1 MKRPVEQTI
10 RRRSTLAE
18 KEPAAATLERVEGLV
33 RRLRRVVG
41 PVRPE
46 AWREVDLTITQL
58 KALFILNAHQPLSLG
73 ALAEQLGISLASA
86 SALVERLVR
95 LALVERREDPDDRRQ
110 LQLRL
115 AAEGDALLARLEDHA
130 ITRLRG
136 GLERMS
142 PHGLASLETA
152 LIDLSDALNL

>member
-1 MKRPVEQTI
+1 MK
-10 RRRSTLAE
+10 
-18 KEPAAATLERVEGLV
+18 KEPAKATLERVEGLV

-58 KALFILNAHQPLSLG
+58 KALFILHAHQPLSLS
-73 ALAEQLGISLASA
+73 ALAEELGVSLASA

-95 LALVERREDPDDRRQ
+95 LSLVERSEDPDDRRHVR
-110 LQLRL
+110 LRL
-115 AAEGDALLARLEDHA
+115 AAEGEGLLARLEDRA
-130 ITRLRG
+130 LARLRE

-142 PHGLASLETA
+142 PHGLAALETA
-152 LIDLSDALNL
+152 LVDLSDALEV